1 LFQFL
6 NPIWFFGAAALV
18 IPVLI
23 HLWNIR
29 SGKVLRVGSISLI
42 QAASRKSSRSFK
54 LLDIPLFI
62 LRCLLLLLLA
72 LLLALPVWQKK
83 VQAAK
88 VKGWVLFP
96 KENFTATYQKFKPII
111 DSLTKAG
118 YEFHYFNA
126 GFAKSNLTQIFLNR
140 KDSIITS
147 LPAPKASQPNY
158 WSLVNELDNKVSSDL
173 PVYIFMP
180 NQTSY
185 FTGTKPQVAMKLN
198 WQTYTPADS
207 AINFIHDAWF
217 THSGD
222 VRVIQGHSKP
232 SGINYTFNNVQ
243 ANDKANA
250 DYIIATVN
258 GKATI
263 SLPQSKQQA
272 IAVDTA
278 TQRIIIYADNNA
290 TDANY
295 LKAALLAVTQFT
307 QRRYVLKMV
316 NNPGQIPAKTQWL
329 FWLSEKPIN
338 QQVLKNT
345 RHLFTYEKGKA
356 IAVST
361 WMNNGG
367 QFTTAL
373 PHNEKIDLYKLIK
386 ADKSYTPLWQDGFG
400 YPVLSV
406 QQSGQA
412 NIYHYYSRFNPA
424 WNNLVWSDAFPA
436 WLLKLTAEPA
446 KTDIAQYDRRVLST
460 QQYMPQILSEIHTV
474 TDAKPLENKSLAR
487 YFWLAIIIVFA
498 AERWLAHRTPKTVN
512 A

>member
-6 NPIWFFGAAALV
+6 NPIWFFGAAALL

-54 LLDIPLFI
+54 LLDIPLFV

-96 KENFTATYQKFKPII
+96 KENFTATYHKYKPTI

-118 YEFHYFNA
+118 YEFHYFNS

-140 KDSIITS
+140 KDSIITP
-147 LPAPKASQPNY
+147 LPAPKTSQPNY
-158 WSLVNELDNKVSSDL
+158 WSLVNELNNKVSSDL
-173 PVYIFMP
+173 PVYIFTP
-180 NQTSY
+180 NQASY
-185 FTGTKPQVAMKLN
+185 FTGNKPQVAMKLN

-207 AINFIHDAWF
+207 TINFIHDAWF
-217 THSGD
+217 TPSGD

-232 SGINYTFNNVQ
+232 TGIDYTYNNVQ
-243 ANDKANA
+243 ANDKANTN
-250 DYIIATVN
+250 YTLATVD

-263 SLPQSKQQA
+263 SLVQSKQQA
-272 IAVDTA
+272 IAVDTGI
-278 TQRIIIYADNNA
+278 QRIIIYADNN
-290 TDANY
+290 TVDANY

-307 QRRYVLKMV
+307 QRPYVLKTV
-316 NNPGQIPAKTQWL
+316 NNPGQIPANMQWL

-338 QQVLKNT
+338 QQVLKST
-345 RHLFTYEKGKA
+345 KYTFTYEKGKPA
-356 IAVST
+356 MVNT

-373 PHNEKIDLYKLIK
+373 PDKEKIELYKLVS
-386 ADKSYTPLWQDGFG
+386 ADKNYTPVWQDGFG
-400 YPVLSV
+400 RPVLSV
-406 QQSGQA
+406 EQRGQA
-412 NIYHYYSRFNPA
+412 HIYHYYSRFNPA

-436 WLLKLTAEPA
+436 WLLKLTAGPA
-446 KTDIAQYDRRVLST
+446 KTDIAQYDRRILST
-460 QQYMPQILSEIHTV
+460 QQYMPQILSETHTV

-498 AERWLAHRTPKTVN
+498 AERWLAHRTPKTVS